1 MTAKIAQRKRRGCRS
16 RKRRRR
22 NARNKDDRLEN
33 CPTQFAKIYQLGTSS
48 TVVNKS
54 EIRQISPS
62 SPQLVMNTTKLHDEE
77 EITSNDV
84 LENISLDKEHMVEKI
99 HPVDELLCCVSLG
112 EATLGST
119 IDTQHSDRSNIATS
133 EYTDMSGSSV
143 DEIEKAEPTKN
154 DDGWT
159 VLDTPLFLFE
169 DWTWA
174 TAHPL
179 FARQGDNSFMRP

>member
-1 MTAKIAQRKRRGCRS
+1 M
-16 RKRRRR
+16 
-22 NARNKDDRLEN
+22 
-33 CPTQFAKIYQLGTSS
+33 GT
-48 TVVNKS
+48 
-54 EIRQISPS
+54 
-62 SPQLVMNTTKLHDEE
+62 
-77 EITSNDV
+77 
-84 LENISLDKEHMVEKI
+84 I
-99 HPVDELLCCVSLG
+99 HPVDELPCCASLG

-133 EYTDMSGSSV
+133 EYTDMSGSSI
-143 DEIEKAEPTKN
+143 DEIEKAEPMRN
-154 DDGWT
+154 DDGWM